1 MKVRANRQIG
11 VSRSNRCVS
20 SSMTNFF
27 KIAMP
32 QTSQKRSPKAVMGQ
46 AIPVA
51 ATNFGDVAPVQ
62 LRGRT
67 DADYSNNRWALVNES
82 GRQGSGCE
90 GCNGRQCMEYSAT
103 VRSTF
108 QVATTVTL
116 PTMSEYAGYSS
127 CQRQRI
133 QDAITNTLSPH
144 EQQHVAAF
152 RTYNGSVDTP
162 LTMVGC
168 RSDLQDRV
176 ASRATEIHNGVE
188 GPRRAS
194 AQAASN
200 ALDPFVVNVDLN
212 CT

>member
-1 MKVRANRQIG
+1 MPSCLKCKAKKMATTSKQGRFDIAQPFFGIGIATNKMEIPNRG
-11 VSRSNRCVS
+11 
-20 SSMTNFF
+20 
-27 KIAMP
+27 KHPAH
-32 QTSQKRSPKAVMGQ
+32 KAV
-46 AIPVA
+46 
-51 ATNFGDVAPVQ
+51 NFGNVTPVQ

-67 DADYSNNRWALVNES
+67 DADYSNNRWALVNEG

-90 GCNGRQCMEYSAT
+90 GCTGRQCVDYSAT

-116 PTMSEYAGYSS
+116 PSMSDYAGYSA

-133 QDAITNTLSPH
+133 QDAITNVLAPH

-152 RTYNGSVDTP
+152 RTYNGSVDSP
-162 LTMVGC
+162 ITMVGC
-168 RSDLQDRV
+168 RSSLEDRV
-176 ASRATEIHNGVE
+176 ASRADETHRGVE

-194 AQAASN
+194 AQAASD